1 MAHPIW
7 LSFLTVA
14 LGATSPPARQA
25 SPRAAPP
32 AAVLQE
38 LVGTAH
44 HPDLRWS
51 DFSDVQPDLT
61 RLYEERGWTSLWFAG
76 DTLTRQARGL
86 VRVLQEATIRGLD
99 PSDYD
104 AEWLASY
111 AGQTGPSDSAVA
123 AKVELGLSVA
133 ATRYVRALRFGR
145 ISPEAVHATFR
156 LPRDSLDVPG
166 TVAALAQSDVP
177 NAILRS
183 LEPPFIHYWLV
194 MAALTRYRELTRD
207 SFLVNLPPIPRRLRP
222 GQPYGGVPML
232 RRLLRVLGD
241 YRDTL
246 PPPILDTLYSG
257 EVVEGVKRFQMRQG
271 FTPDGIMGDSTLA
284 RLDNP
289 FQQRIRQM
297 ELTLE
302 RWRWMPR
309 RFSAPPIIV
318 NIPAFRLY
326 AFSSLDLDEETMLG
340 MNVVVGTA
348 FKTET
353 PVFASALEY
362 LTFSPYWDVTP
373 TIARKEIKPAAV
385 KKPEFLTRNRYEL
398 VEQGEVV
405 PPWPENIARIG
416 QGVRVRQQ
424 PGAHNALGLVK
435 FIMPNDFQVYLHDT
449 PARAMFE
456 RTRRDA
462 SHGCIRVGDP
472 FALARFLL
480 RDQPEW
486 TVERIMAAM
495 TAGEPTTVRF
505 QSPVP
510 VYITYASAVARPSGE
525 VFFYPDIYG
534 HDRTL
539 DRLLQKGYPY
549 RVGEPASPLP
559 GAVANP

>member
-1 MAHPIW
+1 LP
-7 LSFLTVA
+7 LLTVA
-14 LGATSPPARQA
+14 LGVPPLPARQA
-25 SPRAAPP
+25 PPRSAPP
-32 AAVLQE
+32 AEVIQE

-44 HPDLRWS
+44 HPDLRWP
-51 DFSDVQPDLT
+51 DFSDVQPDLAQ
-61 RLYEERGWTSLWFAG
+61 LYGARNWTSIWFAG
-76 DTLTRQARGL
+76 DTLTGPARAL
-86 VRVLQEATIRGLD
+86 VRVLQEATTRGLD
-99 PSDYD
+99 PADYD

-133 ATRYVRALRFGR
+133 ASRYVRALRFGR

-166 TVAALAQSDVP
+166 TIEALAQTDAP
-177 NAILRS
+177 NAILRL
-183 LEPPFIHYWLV
+183 LEPPFLHYWLL

-207 SFLVNLPPIPRRLRP
+207 SFLVDLPPIPRLLRP

-241 YRDTL
+241 YRETQPL
-246 PPPILDTLYSG
+246 PILDTLYAG
-257 EVVEGVKRFQMRQG
+257 DVVEGVKRFQMRQG
-271 FTPDGIMGDSTLA
+271 FTPDGVMGDSTLG
-284 RLDNP
+284 RLNNP
-289 FQQRIRQM
+289 FPQRIRQM

-309 RFSAPPIIV
+309 RFTAPPIIV

-326 AFSSLDLDEETMLG
+326 AFSSLDLDEQTMLA

-373 TIARKEIKPAAV
+373 TIATKEIKPAAL
-385 KKPEFLTRNRYEL
+385 KNPEFLTRNRYEL

-405 PPWPENIARIG
+405 LPWPENIARIG
-416 QGVRVRQQ
+416 KGVRVRQQ

-449 PARAMFE
+449 PARTLFE

-486 TVERIMAAM
+486 TVARMMAAM
-495 TAGEPTTVRF
+495 SAGEPTTVPLR
-505 QSPVP
+505 SPVP

-549 RVGEPASPLP
+549 SRPGEPALVP
-559 GAVANP
+559 GAVAEP

>member
-1 MAHPIW
+1 MW
-7 LSFLTVA
+7 LPLFIAA
-14 LGATSPPARQA
+14 LGAMPVSQARLL
-25 SPRAAPP
+25 RAPP
-32 AAVLQE
+32 TEVLQE
-38 LVGTAH
+38 LVGAAR
-44 HPDLRWS
+44 HPDLRWP
-51 DFSDVQPDLT
+51 DFSDVQPDLSQ
-61 RLYEERGWTSLWFAG
+61 LYGARDWTPLWLAG
-76 DTLTRQARGL
+76 DSLSSPARAL
-86 VRVLQEATIRGLD
+86 IRVLQEATTRGLD
-99 PSDYD
+99 PADYD
-104 AEWLASY
+104 ADWLAV
-111 AGQTGPSDSAVA
+111 QA
-123 AKVELGLSVA
+123 ARTDRGDTALAARVELALSVA
-133 ATRYVRALRFGR
+133 AARYVRALRFGR

-156 LPRDSLDVPG
+156 LPRDTLDLRGTLESL
-166 TVAALAQSDVP
+166 ARSEAP
-177 NAILRS
+177 NAILRP
-183 LEPPFIHYWLV
+183 LEPPFIHYWLL

-207 SFLVNLPPIPRRLRP
+207 SFLTDLPPMPRGLRP

-271 FTPDGIMGDSTLA
+271 FTPDGVLGDSTQA
-284 RLDNP
+284 RLSNP
-289 FQQRIRQM
+289 FEQRIRQM

-302 RWRWMPR
+302 HWRWMPR
-309 RFSAPPIIV
+309 RFTAPPIIV

-326 AFSSLDLDEETMLG
+326 AFSTLDLDERTMLS

-353 PVFASALEY
+353 PVFAADLEY

-373 TIARKEIKPAAV
+373 TIANKEIRPAAM

-398 VEQGEVV
+398 VERGEVI

-416 QGVRVRQQ
+416 KGVRVRQL
-424 PGAHNALGLVK
+424 PGSHNALGLVK

-449 PARAMFE
+449 PTKSTFE

-462 SHGCIRVGDP
+462 SHGCIRLGDP
-472 FALARFLL
+472 FTLARFLL

-486 TVERIMAAM
+486 PDDRIRAAM
-495 TAGEPTTVRF
+495 NAGEPTTVRF
-505 QSPVP
+505 RAPVP
-510 VYITYASAVARPSGE
+510 VYITYATAVARPTGD

-549 RVGEPASPLP
+549 PR
-559 GAVANP
+559 GAGPTAAAVPVANP